1 MNGIVNKPFTSN
13 ALAFTSKKSYK
24 DDALNAFWI
33 NFRIDRIAPYV
44 KIVDLYG
51 QINIFKYETL
61 RGTNYFTFR
70 NSSGDYSPSFS
81 ISYTNNEGIEN
92 VGLGFNNSILS
103 LYILSVDFGLL
114 E

>member
-13 ALAFTSKKSYK
+13 ALTFTSKKSYK
-24 DDALNAFWI
+24 DNALNTFYI
-33 NFRIDRIAPYV
+33 NYLIDTVAPYV

-51 QINIFKYETL
+51 QINIVEYETL

-81 ISYTNNEGIEN
+81 IDYTNNEGIEH
-92 VGLGFNNSILS
+92 VGFGFNNNSLS
-103 LYILSVDFGLL
+103 LYIFSVDFGLL
-114 E
+114 A

>member
-13 ALAFTSKKSYK
+13 TLAFTSKKSYK
-24 DDALNAFWI
+24 DDALNTFYI
-33 NFRIDRIAPYV
+33 NFLIDRIAPYV

-51 QINIFKYETL
+51 QINIFKYKTL
-61 RGTNYFTFR
+61 RGTNYFIFR

-92 VGLGFNNSILS
+92 VGLGFNNNNLS

>member
-24 DDALNAFWI
+24 DDALNTFHI
-33 NFRIDRIAPYV
+33 NFLRDRIAPYV

-51 QINIFKYETL
+51 QISIFKYETL

-92 VGLGFNNSILS
+92 VDLGFNNNNLS
-103 LYILSVDFGLL
+103 LYIFSVDFGLL

>member
-1 MNGIVNKPFTSN
+1 MNGIVNKPFTAD
-13 ALAFTSKKSYK
+13 ALTFTSKKSYK
-24 DDALNAFWI
+24 DNALNTSHI
-33 NFRIDRIAPYV
+33 NYLIDTFAPYV

-81 ISYTNNEGIEN
+81 IDYTNNEGIEY
-92 VGLGFNNSILS
+92 VSLGFNNNNLS
-103 LYILSVDFGLL
+103 LYIFSVDFGLL
-114 E
+114 K

>member
-24 DDALNAFWI
+24 DDALNTFHI
-33 NFRIDRIAPYV
+33 NFVIDRIAPYV

-61 RGTNYFTFR
+61 RSTNYFTFR
-70 NSSGDYSPSFS
+70 NSSGNYSPSFS

-92 VGLGFNNSILS
+92 VSLGFNNNNLS

>member
-1 MNGIVNKPFTSN
+1 MNGIVNKPFTAN
-13 ALAFTSKKSYK
+13 ALTFMSKKSYK
-24 DDALNAFWI
+24 DDALNTFHI
-33 NFRIDRIAPYV
+33 NYLIDTVAPYV

-51 QINIFKYETL
+51 QISIFNYETL

-81 ISYTNNEGIEN
+81 IDYTNDEGIEY
-92 VGLGFNNSILS
+92 VGLGFNNDNLS
-103 LYILSVDFGLL
+103 LYIFSVDFGLL